1 MSQETHFENPPTLD
15 SVAAQRW
22 NAWPHAQSPWL
33 NEEIGRRMHERL
45 EWIKLQP
52 KSWLDWHPLSG
63 GLAAHQAVQQRY
75 PKAQAHVL
83 ESTQGREKIAKLALQ
98 PALWRRMLA
107 THSTSWGMPEAASM
121 DMVWANMA
129 LHLAANPQELLQIW
143 HKTLAVDGFL
153 MFSCLGPD
161 TLKELTQIHA
171 EQGWSLPTHDFTD
184 MHDWGDML
192 VQAGFAEPVMD
203 MERIHLTYNS
213 PQAFVGELRQLG
225 RNLRIDRFKGLRGK
239 KWHEQF
245 QSNLRRLS
253 PNPSQEPLRIT
264 IEVIFGHAIKPLA
277 RTKMTPQ
284 SEVSLQDMRDILRQS
299 RG

>member
-1 MSQETHFENPPTLD
+1 MSQETHFQNPPTID
-15 SVAAQRW
+15 SVAAARW
-22 NAWPHAQSPWL
+22 NQWPHAQSPWL
-33 NEEIGRRMHERL
+33 HEEIGRRMQERL
-45 EWIKLQP
+45 AWIKLQP
-52 KSWLDWHPLSG
+52 KSWLDWQPVSG
-63 GLAAHQAVQQRY
+63 GLQAHRLVQAHY
-75 PKAQAHVL
+75 PKAQAYVM
-83 ESTQGREKIAKLALQ
+83 ESSPVRQALAKQALQ
-98 PALWRRMLA
+98 PALWRRVLA
-107 THSTSWGMPEAASM
+107 QNTPSWGMPNAASM
-121 DMVWANMA
+121 EMVWANMG
-129 LHLAANPQELLQIW
+129 LHLTAHPQELLQIW
-143 HKTLAVDGFL
+143 YKSLAANGFL

-264 IEVIFGHAIKPLA
+264 IEVIFGHAIKPLP
-277 RTKMTPQ
+277 RTKMTAQ
-284 SEVSLQDMRDILRQS
+284 SEVSLQDMRDILRQP